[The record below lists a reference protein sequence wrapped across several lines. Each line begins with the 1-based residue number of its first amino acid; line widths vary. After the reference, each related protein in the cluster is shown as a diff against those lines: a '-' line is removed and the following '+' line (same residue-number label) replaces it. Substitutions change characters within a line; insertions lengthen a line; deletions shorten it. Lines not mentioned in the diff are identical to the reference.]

1 MNLAIRNG
9 QTALGIELGSTR
21 IKAVLMDEN
30 HQVLA
35 VGSHTWQDQLV
46 NGVWTYDLDQV
57 WAGLQDC
64 YAALKE
70 NVRQRYDETLTTI
83 GVIGISAMMHGYLPF
98 DAKGRLLTSF
108 RTWRNTITGKAA
120 SMLTQLF
127 SFNMPQ
133 RWSLSHLYQAILN
146 DEEHV
151 KDIRFLTTL
160 AGYVHWQLT
169 GRKVLGIGDAS
180 GMMPVDSAACSYDKN
195 MMQKFDALIDTK
207 GYPWKLA
214 QLLPQVLVAGEDA
227 GTLTKAGANLLDPSG
242 DLQPG
247 IPFCPPEGDA
257 GTGMTATN
265 SVAVRTGN
273 VSAGTSIFAMVVLDK
288 PLSKMYPEI
297 DMVTTPSGKPVAM
310 VHCNSCTSDLNAWI
324 GLFREFADMSGS
336 CLTSD
341 MLYNQLFSKALEAD
355 RDCGGVVSFNC
366 YSGEPVTGLEQGCP
380 LMTRQPNA
388 KFSLANFMRAN
399 LYSSVAA
406 LAIGMGILK
415 NEEVEIHR
423 ILGHG
428 GLFKT
433 PFVGQSILA
442 AALDA
447 PVTVMETASEG
458 GAWGIGLLAMY
469 RLCHTDGEALE
480 DYLESKVF
488 AGMPAKTIMPD
499 HEDVEGFKTWLEK
512 YCAYLPVERAAASL
526 A

>member
-1 MNLAIRNG
+1 M
-9 QTALGIELGSTR
+9 
-21 IKAVLMDEN
+21 
-30 HQVLA
+30 
-35 VGSHTWQDQLV
+35 
-46 NGVWTYDLDQV
+46 
-57 WAGLQDC
+57 
-64 YAALKE
+64 
-70 NVRQRYDETLTTI
+70 
-83 GVIGISAMMHGYLPF
+83 
-98 DAKGRLLTSF
+98 
-108 RTWRNTITGKAA
+108 
-120 SMLTQLF
+120 
-127 SFNMPQ
+127 
-133 RWSLSHLYQAILN
+133 
-146 DEEHV
+146 
-151 KDIRFLTTL
+151 
-160 AGYVHWQLT
+160 
-169 GRKVLGIGDAS
+169 
-180 GMMPVDSAACSYDKN
+180 
-195 MMQKFDALIDTK
+195 
-207 GYPWKLA
+207 
-214 QLLPQVLVAGEDA
+214 LVAGEDA
-227 GTLTKAGANLLDPSG
+227 GMLTKAGAKLLDPSG

-257 GTGMTATN
+257 GTGMAATN

-324 GLFREFADMSGS
+324 GLFKEFAEMSGG

-341 MLYNQLFSKALEAD
+341 MLYNQLFSKALEGD
-355 RDCGGVVSFNC
+355 RDCGGIVAFNC

-380 LMTRQPNA
+380 LMTRQPDA
-388 KFSLANFMRAN
+388 KFTLANFMRAN

-406 LAIGMGILK
+406 LAVGMGILK
-415 NEEVEIHR
+415 NEKVEIHR

-469 RLCHTDGEALE
+469 RLHHAEGETLE
-480 DYLESKVF
+480 DYLDNRVF

-499 HEDVEGFKTWLEK
+499 HEDVTGFQSWLEK
-512 YCAYLPVERAAASL
+512 YCAYLPVERTAANL
-526 A
+526 

>member
-1 MNLAIRNG
+1 MNSAIRDG

-21 IKAVLMDEN
+21 IKAVLIGAD
-30 HQVLA
+30 HHVLA

-64 YAALKE
+64 YASLKAD
-70 NVRQRYDETLTTI
+70 VQHRYGETLTKI

-98 DAKGRLLTSF
+98 DSKDHLLTPF
-108 RTWRNTITGKAA
+108 RTWRNTITGEAA

-146 DEEHV
+146 EEDHI

-169 GRKVLGIGDAS
+169 GQKVLGIGDAS
-180 GMMPVDSAACSYDKN
+180 GMMPVDPATCSYDDG
-195 MMQKFDALIDTK
+195 MVQKFDALIASK
-207 GYPWKLA
+207 GYPWKLEH
-214 QLLPQVLVAGEDA
+214 LLPQVLVAGEDA
-227 GTLTKAGANLLDPSG
+227 GTLTKTGAKLLDPSG

-257 GTGMTATN
+257 GTGMVATN

-310 VHCNSCTSDLNAWI
+310 VHCNSCTSDINAWI
-324 GLFREFADMSGS
+324 GLFKEFADMSGG
-336 CLTSD
+336 CFTSD
-341 MLYNQLFSKALEAD
+341 MLYNQLFSKALEGD
-355 RDCGGVVSFNC
+355 RDCGGIVAFNC
-366 YSGEPVTGLEQGCP
+366 YSGEPVTGLEHGCP
-380 LMTRQPNA
+380 LMTRQPDA

-433 PFVGQSILA
+433 PFVGQNILA

-469 RLCHTDGEALE
+469 RLHHAEGETLE
-480 DYLESKVF
+480 DYLDSKVF
-488 AGMPAKTIMPD
+488 AGMPSKTMTPD
-499 HEDVEGFKTWLEK
+499 HEDVTGFQAWLEK
-512 YCAYLPVERAAASL
+512 YCAYLPVERAAARL
-526 A
+526 